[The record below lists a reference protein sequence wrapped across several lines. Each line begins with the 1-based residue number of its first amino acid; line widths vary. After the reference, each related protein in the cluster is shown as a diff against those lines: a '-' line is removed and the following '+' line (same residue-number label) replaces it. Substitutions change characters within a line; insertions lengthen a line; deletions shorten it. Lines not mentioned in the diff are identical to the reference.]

1 VAFTTF
7 DGVDPFAG
15 FVHSALIVAEPVF
28 TPLARP
34 YGSFVHTWTGGVALL
49 KVQVCVGARV
59 VLIVATDGILEL
71 HVSCD
76 EFVTSSIRPE
86 VPYVA
91 RAINWPDWPEAD
103 SDSEPGVM
111 DSAVTARDP
120 PPLVTVKVAV
130 PATTVSEAG
139 LVYRA
144 VTVTVPWLIAVAC
157 PGTVPT
163 FSGLPT
169 EPIDVLLEL
178 QVDWPVRLKVAPD
191 EFVPMAMNWLVF
203 PGETTD

>member
-1 VAFTTF
+1 
-7 DGVDPFAG
+7 
-15 FVHSALIVAEPVF
+15 
-28 TPLARP
+28 
-34 YGSFVHTWTGGVALL
+34 
-49 KVQVCVGARV
+49 

-103 SDSEPGVM
+103 SDSELGVM
-111 DSAVTARDP
+111 DSEVTAKDP
-120 PPLVTVKVAV
+120 PPLVIVNSAV
-130 PATTVSEAG
+130 PATTVWEAG
-139 LVYRA
+139 FVYSA
-144 VTVTVPWLIAVAC
+144 VIVTVPLLIAEAS

-169 EPIDVLLEL
+169 VAIVVLLEL
-178 QVDWPVRLKVAPD
+178 HVDTPVRLRVEPD
-191 EFVPMAMNWLVF
+191 EVVPMAMNWLVS
-203 PGETTD
+203 PGAATD